1 MNKKT
6 PITMVVRT
14 YTYRVYPNKGSGWRN
29 LPLQRGDG
37 VGGKWRSMVVQRGD
51 GIGSL
56 FGKMARKFL
65 PMAGKF
71 ASKTLNTVKNSKMLK
86 EAGNAILDK
95 SVQGLTEV
103 VSNAIEG
110 GTDKKSAGETAQ
122 IRLDQARKD
131 IARII
136 RKNGEYSNTDES
148 SDEDI
153 IDIPVKRKRRMNKA
167 KQKRSKRK
175 KYNLLKNIK

>member
-14 YTYRVYPNKGSGWRN
+14 YTYRVYPNRGSGWRN

-37 VGGKWRSMVVQRGD
+37 VGGKWRSMAIQRGD

-110 GTDKKSAGETAQ
+110 NADKKSASETAQ
-122 IRLDQARKD
+122 HRLG
-131 IARII
+131 
-136 RKNGEYSNTDES
+136 KNET
-148 SDEDI
+148 
-153 IDIPVKRKRRMNKA
+153 
-167 KQKRSKRK
+167 
-175 KYNLLKNIK
+175 

>member
-1 MNKKT
+1 MG
-6 PITMVVRT
+6 
-14 YTYRVYPNKGSGWRN
+14 RVYPNRGSGWRN

-37 VGGKWRSMVVQRGD
+37 
-51 GIGSL
+51 IGSL
-56 FGKMARKFL
+56 FGRMARKFL

-110 GTDKKSAGETAQ
+110 DANKKSAGQTAQ

-136 RKNGEYSNTDES
+136 
-148 SDEDI
+148 
-153 IDIPVKRKRRMNKA
+153 
-167 KQKRSKRK
+167 
-175 KYNLLKNIK
+175 